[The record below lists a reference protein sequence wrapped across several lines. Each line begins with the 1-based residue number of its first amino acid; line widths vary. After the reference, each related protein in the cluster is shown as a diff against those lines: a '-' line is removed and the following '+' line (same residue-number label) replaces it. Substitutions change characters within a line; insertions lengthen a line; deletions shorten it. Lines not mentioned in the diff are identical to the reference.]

1 MSPIP
6 EAPISIFASALLNNI
21 TIKLLVAITTIPVIA
36 VIIHY
41 ASPQRLTDILLADMA
56 KAKKTYLEAHA
67 ADTTGISASEME
79 KLHNLQRKVSA
90 IHVETLHNSRSNWK
104 TFRGFCKGRTLTVLG
119 CIWKVR
125 DLETHIKIWVATDIE
140 RIQNN
145 LTRRATASPDT
156 FHLSA
161 RAASVR
167 GGDGINKNYR
177 NVDTRMDTI

>member
-6 EAPISIFASALLNNI
+6 ETPISIVASALLNNI
-21 TIKLLVAITTIPVIA
+21 TIKVLVAITIIAVIA

-90 IHVETLHNSRSNWK
+90 IHVETLHNSRSHWK

-125 DLETHIKIWVATDIE
+125 DLETQIKILKESKT
-140 RIQNN
+140 
-145 LTRRATASPDT
+145 T
-156 FHLSA
+156 
-161 RAASVR
+161 
-167 GGDGINKNYR
+167 
-177 NVDTRMDTI
+177 